1 MKKSTLIFLTVFV
14 GLLLLSTV
22 VSWADQDTIK
32 IGLLEDRSGN
42 FALHA
47 GPKYLAAQLAVK
59 EINDKGGVLGKQLE
73 IIAPDPQSDN
83 RRFQELA
90 RRLILKDKVNVL
102 FAGFVSAEREA
113 VRPIMRPV

>member
-32 IGLLEDRSGN
+32 IGLLEDASGN

-59 EINDKGGVLGKQLE
+59 EI
-73 IIAPDPQSDN
+73 
-83 RRFQELA
+83 
-90 RRLILKDKVNVL
+90 
-102 FAGFVSAEREA
+102 
-113 VRPIMRPV
+113 